1 MAKIV
6 VLGAGLSGLASAALL
21 AQAGHDV
28 TVLEKNNWLGGKS
41 RRIELAGQR
50 MDTGPALVT
59 FPEVWQQVLDTF
71 DSLGKEKA
79 KDHANL
85 SFTKLKEVGRYYLRN
100 HVTDLPVRP
109 EHHWHKAWSQFSKE
123 HDALTPS
130 ISKLLTSS
138 PLDPAALPAL
148 AKMAKVYGVR
158 LTTSSYLQSL
168 SYMPQAL
175 KEVISIHTL
184 NAGVSPNRSLALYA
198 SMTAAMATQ
207 GISVP
212 VGGVNEIALALG
224 RLAVAAGAKIELGA
238 GVKEIGKRSVKTQTA
253 EYSFDHL
260 ISSLDPG
267 VLKAIQT
274 GKPNKLAKH
283 RSCSGVAIYAVLKE
297 PLPKDVVTHSVIMPD
312 DAEKLHE
319 SLDKALAPE
328 QTMTFVNYYRAG
340 EIYPNTKD
348 TVAVLITA
356 PADGKKHDLN
366 SEWVR
371 NELDRVSQKLGLSVA
386 IDELF
391 EEYEILNPDYFAQFG
406 AAGGALY
413 GATRPLWQSGPFH
426 NPQYHNPLRP
436 RLWRVGASVHPGGG
450 IPAVLGGTL
459 IATRAMLRKIGK
471 PKK

>member
-1 MAKIV
+1 MAKV
-6 VLGAGLSGLASAALL
+6 LVLGAGLSGLASAALL

-28 TVLEKNNWLGGKS
+28 TVLEKNSWLGGKS

-59 FPEVWQQVLDTF
+59 FPEVWQQFLETF
-71 DSLGKEKA
+71 DSLGNVKS
-79 KDHANL
+79 KDHADL

-109 EHHWHKAWSQFSKE
+109 EHHWFKAWNQFSKE
-123 HDALTPS
+123 HDALTPA
-130 ISKLLTSS
+130 ISKLLTSH
-138 PLDPAALPAL
+138 PLDPSALPAL
-148 AKMAKVYGVR
+148 GKMAKVYGIR
-158 LTTSSYLQSL
+158 LTTSSYIRSL
-168 SYMPQAL
+168 DYMPQAL

-184 NAGVSPNRSLALYA
+184 NAGVSPNRTLALYA
-198 SMTAAMATQ
+198 SMTAAMASQ

-212 VGGVNEIALALG
+212 VGGVNEIALALS
-224 RLAVAAGAKIELGA
+224 RLAVAAGAKIELG
-238 GVKEIGKRSVKTQTA
+238 VEVTQVSSKSVKT
-253 EYSFDHL
+253 ESGLYRFDHL
-260 ISSLDPG
+260 VSSLDPG
-267 VLKAIQT
+267 VLKSLQT
-274 GKPNKLAKH
+274 GKPNRLAKH

-297 PLPKDVVTHSVIMPD
+297 SLPDDVVTHSVIMPD
-312 DAEKLHE
+312 DADKLHN
-319 SLDKALAPE
+319 SLDRALPPE

-371 NELDRVSQKLGLSVA
+371 NELDRVSQKLGLKVA

-391 EEYEILNPDYFAQFG
+391 EEYEVLNPDYFAQFG

-413 GATRPLWQSGPFH
+413 GVTSPLWQSGPFH

-471 PKK
+471 PTK

>member
-1 MAKIV
+1 
-6 VLGAGLSGLASAALL
+6 
-21 AQAGHDV
+21 
-28 TVLEKNNWLGGKS
+28 
-41 RRIELAGQR
+41 
-50 MDTGPALVT
+50 
-59 FPEVWQQVLDTF
+59 
-71 DSLGKEKA
+71 
-79 KDHANL
+79 
-85 SFTKLKEVGRYYLRN
+85 
-100 HVTDLPVRP
+100 
-109 EHHWHKAWSQFSKE
+109 
-123 HDALTPS
+123 
-130 ISKLLTSS
+130 
-138 PLDPAALPAL
+138 
-148 AKMAKVYGVR
+148 MAKVYGVR
-158 LTTSSYLQSL
+158 LTTSSYLKSL

-198 SMTAAMATQ
+198 SMTAAMASQ

-212 VGGVNEIALALG
+212 VGGVNEIALALS
-224 RLAVAAGAKIELGA
+224 RLAIAAGAKIELGA
-238 GVKEIGKRSVKTQTA
+238 AVTKIGKRSVRTKA
-253 EYSFDHL
+253 GEYHFDQL
-260 ISSLDPG
+260 VSSLDPG
-267 VLKAIQT
+267 VLKALQT
-274 GKPNKLAKH
+274 GKPNQVAKH

-297 PLPKDVVTHSVIMPD
+297 PLPQDVVTHSVIMPD
-312 DAEKLHE
+312 DAEKLHA
-319 SLDKALAPE
+319 SLDSAMPPE

-371 NELDRVSQKLGLSVA
+371 NELDRVSQKLGLRVA

-426 NPQYHNPLRP
+426 SPQYHNPLRP

-459 IATRAMLRKIGK
+459 IATRKMLRAFGK
-471 PKK
+471 

>member
-21 AQAGHDV
+21 AQAGHEV

-59 FPEVWQQVLDTF
+59 FPEVWQQFLETF
-71 DSLGKEKA
+71 DSLGTVKA

-85 SFTKLKEVGRYYLRN
+85 AFTKLKEVGRYYLRN

-109 EHHWHKAWSQFSKE
+109 EHHWFKAWAQFSKE
-123 HDALTPS
+123 HDALTPA
-130 ISKLLTSS
+130 ISKLLTSH
-138 PLDPAALPAL
+138 PLDPSALPAL
-148 AKMAKVYGVR
+148 SKMAKVYGIR
-158 LTTSSYLQSL
+158 LTTSSYIRSL

-184 NAGVSPNRSLALYA
+184 NAGVSPNRTLALYA
-198 SMTAAMATQ
+198 SMTAAMASQ

-212 VGGVNEIALALG
+212 VGGVNEIALALA
-224 RLAVAAGAKIELGA
+224 RLAIAAGAKIELGVA
-238 GVKEIGKRSVKTQTA
+238 VTAVGNKSIKTETSS
-253 EYSFDHL
+253 YNFDHL
-260 ISSLDPG
+260 VSSLDPG
-267 VLKAIQT
+267 VLKSLQT

-297 PLPKDVVTHSVIMPD
+297 SLPEDVVTHSVIMPD
-312 DAEKLHE
+312 DADKLHQ
-319 SLDKALAPE
+319 SLDSALPPE

-371 NELDRVSQKLGLSVA
+371 NELDRVSQKLGLKVA

-391 EEYEILNPDYFAQFG
+391 EEYEVLNPDYFAQFG

-413 GATRPLWQSGPFH
+413 GATSPLWQSGPFH

-471 PKK
+471 TNK

>member
-21 AQAGHDV
+21 AQAGHQV
-28 TVLEKNNWLGGKS
+28 TVLEKNTWLGGKS

-59 FPEVWQQVLDTF
+59 FPEVWQQFLETF
-71 DSLGKEKA
+71 DSLGTIKS

-100 HVTDLPVRP
+100 HVTDLPVKP
-109 EHHWHKAWSQFSKE
+109 EHHWFKPWSDFSKE

-130 ISKLLTSS
+130 ISKLLTSH
-138 PLDPAALPAL
+138 PMDPSALPAL
-148 AKMAKVYGVR
+148 SKMLKVYGFR
-158 LTTSSYLQSL
+158 LTTASYLKSL

-198 SMTAAMATQ
+198 SMTAAMASQ

-212 VGGVNEIALALG
+212 VGGVNEIALALS
-224 RLAVAAGAKIELGA
+224 RLAIAAGAKIELGTA
-238 GVKEIGKRSVKTQTA
+238 VTKIASRSVQTKSGSY
-253 EYSFDHL
+253 EFDHL
-260 ISSLDPG
+260 VSSLDPG
-267 VLKAIQT
+267 VLKSLQT
-274 GKPNKLAKH
+274 GKPNHLAKH

-297 PLPKDVVTHSVIMPD
+297 SLPEDVVTHSVIMPD
-312 DAEKLHE
+312 DAEKLHQ
-319 SLDKALAPE
+319 SLDAALPPE

-348 TVAVLITA
+348 TVAVLLTA

-371 NELDRVSQKLGLSVA
+371 NELDRVSQKLGLKVA

-413 GATRPLWQSGPFH
+413 GATSPLWQSGPFN

-459 IATRAMLRKIGK
+459 IASKAMLRKIGK